1 MRSVNTCD
9 VIQLP
14 YRNRVF
20 NNTSP
25 RFRVHLTPHPDSSVT
40 VNELLPVLSWC
51 CLTHVVNLL
60 IDSKV
65 LNYFQYQIRGSKTQ
79 KGVKKVLCSYY
90 FDIPALVKY
99 HHQWNA
105 PNKDKNHQNKKK
117 NTITRWFCILTILW
131 ITCLGYP
138 GFSHFLKRYGQLPDA
153 YYSKI

>member
-90 FDIPALVKY
+90 FDTPALVKY
-99 HHQWNA
+99 NHQWNA

-117 NTITRWFCILTILW
+117 HYYQVVLYTYNPLNNLFRISWIFPFPKKVWSIARCIL
-131 ITCLGYP
+131 
-138 GFSHFLKRYGQLPDA
+138 F
-153 YYSKI
+153 